1 MQPNPKLSIVSAML
15 APRQSVRWTAFGRLR
30 ALLGRVEVRAL
41 MLWASA
47 AGALWFFINVAG
59 EMREGET
66 TALDTRLLLAL
77 RTPGHPADP
86 IGPPWFEETMRDIT
100 ALGGVTFLTLLTV
113 SAIAILLFHGKRRH
127 ALIFLVTVVS
137 AQVTT
142 ELLKG
147 FFGRPRPTLVPH
159 GSFVYS
165 HSFPSGHSTLA
176 AATLLS
182 LAALVASLERTR
194 RAKIY
199 DFVLA
204 ILITFAVGFSRI
216 YLGVHW
222 PSDVLAGWALG
233 SMWALGSLIA
243 LDMSAPRP
251 VLSAPI

>member
-1 MQPNPKLSIVSAML
+1 MNAPTPLSD
-15 APRQSVRWTAFGRLR
+15 RRTALRRLR
-30 ALLGRVEVRAL
+30 ALLGRVEARAL
-41 MLWASA
+41 VLWAAA
-47 AGALWFFINVAG
+47 AGALWLFVKLAG

-66 TALDTRLLLAL
+66 TSIDTRLLLAL

-86 IGPPWFEETMRDIT
+86 IGPPWFEETMRDVT
-100 ALGGVTFLTLLTV
+100 SLGGVTFLTLLTV
-113 SAIAILLFHGKRRH
+113 SAVAILMFHGKRRH
-127 ALIFLVTVVS
+127 ALVFLATVVS
-137 AQVTT
+137 AQVST

-159 GSFVYS
+159 GSYVYS

-194 RAKIY
+194 QAKIY

-243 LDMSAPRP
+243 LHLTAPRLQSGAP
-251 VLSAPI
+251 PLSASV